1 MHGGDPK
8 RAQYITYY
16 KQKAPQDES
25 DFYQLISMM
34 FGIASFLF
42 KVKWGIWLSLIF
54 FLSSYVNMKYYSE
67 QKNIFMNFR

>member
-1 MHGGDPK
+1 MYGGDAK

-16 KQKAPQDES
+16 KHKPPQEES
-25 DFYQLISMM
+25 DFYQLISML
-34 FGIASFLF
+34 FGISSFLF

-54 FLSSYVNMKYYSE
+54 FLSSYVNMKYTSE